1 MHESMKRL
9 LVAAGTDK
17 KSKIARDLNV
27 GPSTVTNWAKRGISK
42 EGALAA
48 AELYKTDANFLL
60 TGVTPDKNKTDN
72 LDFTG
77 NTTPSLYPDGDNFKI
92 VPMDKVRR
100 VPVLNYVQA
109 GEFCEYFDDAIADM
123 FEVIIGDY
131 PPHVHWVI
139 IEGLSM
145 TPDFNPGD
153 LILVDPDTQP
163 SPGDYV
169 VAKKA
174 GENAVTFKKWRPRG
188 FDDDGVE
195 YCELVPLNPDFPIID
210 SRHTPF
216 TICGVAVEHKKKL
229 K

>member
-9 LVAAGTDK
+9 LMAAGTDK

-27 GPSTVTNWAKRGISK
+27 GPSTVTNWTKRGVSK

-60 TGVTPDKNKTDN
+60 TGVTPDRSKTDN
-72 LDFTG
+72 LDCTESKI
-77 NTTPSLYPDGDNFKI
+77 PSLYPDGDNFKV
-92 VPMDKVRR
+92 VPMDKMRR

-123 FEVIIGDY
+123 FEIIIGDY

-188 FDDDGVE
+188 FDDEGVE
-195 YCELVPLNPDFPIID
+195 YCELVPLNPDFPVID

-216 TICGVAVEHKKKL
+216 TICGVAVERKHKL
-229 K
+229 R

>member
-9 LVAAGTDK
+9 LMAAGTDK

-27 GPSTVTNWAKRGISK
+27 GPSTVTNWTKRGVSK

-60 TGVTPDKNKTDN
+60 TGVTPDRSKTDN
-72 LDFTG
+72 LDCIESTI
-77 NTTPSLYPDGDNFKI
+77 PSLYPDGDSFKV
-92 VPMDKVRR
+92 VPMDKMRR
-100 VPVLNYVQA
+100 VPVLNYVEA

-123 FEVIIGDY
+123 FEIIIGDY

-145 TPDFNPGD
+145 MPDFNPGD

-195 YCELVPLNPDFPIID
+195 YCELVPLNHDFPIID
-210 SRHTPF
+210 SRHIPF

>member
-174 GENAVTFKKWRPRG
+174 GEDAVTFKKWRPRG
-188 FDDDGVE
+188 FDDEGVE

-216 TICGVAVEHKKKL
+216 TICGVAVERKHKL
-229 K
+229 R

>member
-1 MHESMKRL
+1 M
-9 LVAAGTDK
+9 
-17 KSKIARDLNV
+17 
-27 GPSTVTNWAKRGISK
+27 
-42 EGALAA
+42 
-48 AELYKTDANFLL
+48 
-60 TGVTPDKNKTDN
+60 DN
-72 LDFTG
+72 
-77 NTTPSLYPDGDNFKI
+77 
-92 VPMDKVRR
+92 VRR

-109 GEFCEYFDDAIADM
+109 GEFCHYFDDAIADT
-123 FEVIIGDY
+123 FEIIIGDY

-153 LILVDPDTQP
+153 LIWSIQTP
-163 SPGDYV
+163 SLHPV
-169 VAKKA
+169 IMSLLKA

-188 FDDDGVE
+188 FDDNGVE
-195 YCELVPLNPDFPIID
+195 YCELVPLNPDFPTID

>member
-1 MHESMKRL
+1 MTLDVGNRVRKARKS
-9 LVAAGTDK
+9 AGLTQNELAK
-17 KSKIARDLNV
+17 KASSKQAVISDIENGRNKNSSALYDIAI
-27 GPSTVTNWAKRGISK
+27 A
-42 EGALAA
+42 
-48 AELYKTDANFLL
+48 
-60 TGVTPDKNKTDN
+60 TGVNPNWLLRGKGERFE
-72 LDFTG
+72 LQS
-77 NTTPSLYPDGDNFKI
+77 NTTSYVYPDGDNFKI
-92 VPMDKVRR
+92 VLMDKVRR

-131 PPHVHWVI
+131 PPHVHWII

-195 YCELVPLNPDFPIID
+195 YCELVPLNHDFPIID
-210 SRHTPF
+210 SRHIPF

>member
-188 FDDDGVE
+188 FDDEGVE

-216 TICGVAVEHKKKL
+216 TICGVAVERKHKL
-229 K
+229 R

>member
-1 MHESMKRL
+1 MSYLVSNLEFL
-9 LVAAGTDK
+9 LKKHGINAYQLQDK
-17 KSKIARDLNV
+17 SGIPQSTTFRIINGDTQSPSSK
-27 GPSTVTNWAKRGISK
+27 TVKKYAEYFGI
-42 EGALAA
+42 EE
-48 AELYKTDANFLL
+48 AELRFKDL
-60 TGVTPDKNKTDN
+60 TRIQ
-72 LDFTG
+72 
-77 NTTPSLYPDGDNFKI
+77 GDNFR
-92 VPMDKVRR
+92 VLPMDNVRR

-109 GEFCEYFDDAIADM
+109 GEFCHYFDDAIADT
-123 FEVIIGDY
+123 FEIIIGDY

-163 SPGDYV
+163 SPGNYV

-188 FDDDGVE
+188 FDDNGVE
-195 YCELVPLNPDFPIID
+195 YCELVPLNPDFPTID

>member
-9 LVAAGTDK
+9 LMAAGTDK

-27 GPSTVTNWAKRGISK
+27 GPSTVTNWTKRGVSK

-60 TGVTPDKNKTDN
+60 TGVTPDRSKTDN
-72 LDFTG
+72 LDCTES
-77 NTTPSLYPDGDNFKI
+77 TIPSLYPDGDSFKV
-92 VPMDKVRR
+92 VPMDKMRR
-100 VPVLNYVQA
+100 VPVLNYVEA

-123 FEVIIGDY
+123 FEIIIGDY

-188 FDDDGVE
+188 FDDEGVE

-216 TICGVAVEHKKKL
+216 TVCGVAVEHKKKL